1 MHYTQPMHC
10 DMESKKE
17 REREKR
23 MGVMPYS
30 KHGRPLRFFFSF
42 SLSLSLSLF
51 SLFSPFSP
59 SSLPLLSLF
68 SPSSLT
74 IGHGNRDLIG
84 DALGEP
90 RGQFKGFAGDKDVQ

>member
-1 MHYTQPMHC
+1 MHHTQPMHC

-30 KHGRPLRFFFSF
+30 KHGRPLRLFF
-42 SLSLSLSLF
+42 SLSLF
-51 SLFSPFSP
+51 SLFSLFS
-59 SSLPLLSLF
+59 LLSLF